1 MKQLHLSNIANVAY
15 GYAKILRAAG
25 HEADVLCYDLLHVL
39 SLPEWMDGDFDVPI
53 QDEWNPPLDHPGI
66 KAATVALPPWYRRIR
81 SADFWISNSAE
92 GRCWDGEWID
102 VIVRASERYGPR
114 WAVRPEDVLA
124 YRPLVEALQTR
135 FFANYDIV
143 FDYAMAAIP
152 PLLASRVPHVA
163 VEIGTLRDTFNIDS
177 PLGRLLALA
186 YRTAPHTII
195 TNADCQKAAET
206 LELANYSYVP
216 HPVDEDVYRPLPSE
230 ERETIRRSLCSSRYL
245 IIAPAR
251 QSWDVKANHKYLQAF
266 AELIRGGA
274 SATLLISKWGPD
286 VDRALALIREL
297 EIADSVKWFSPA
309 PERRLAKMFAAADLV
324 LDQFGAFGTFGLIA
338 PKAMAAGTPCLLSFD
353 PGLHSWC
360 FEEPPPLV
368 AASNA
373 AEIFRAMRTYLT
385 EDDVRSAVGIASRQ
399 WILKHHCKAII
410 AGKMQAIVDSVTEA
424 ERAKTGFDELREQKL
439 AIGRD
444 LSRQSPPSREVSVV
458 RGSPL
463 SRLKRR
469 IVHVRKRWRETIT
482 GLRYIHSDRRR
493 LAELEEKLDGALKR
507 LVDTTNMADRL
518 DEAALQITQ
527 LQQRLFNGIESIGSQ
542 ISQVQAGVMSA
553 FDLMDKNRLEDR
565 VLFTRIRN
573 DVLEDIIRSRLS
585 LPIREGPQVASRPRL
600 STPLLVDEARSRLN
614 AAAPLNWALYVECL
628 ERGIQSY
635 ESFPPGSCSTRAHPQ
650 AELFRAFLRPYL
662 RGHVLDV
669 GCGPQPLPWYLS
681 DYPVEG
687 ISGIDPISEQ
697 RDHPF
702 FFVAGFG
709 EYLPWEDAQFD
720 VVVSGGS
727 LDHYYLLDRGLKSVF
742 RVLRP
747 GGHFVAMI
755 TEFAG
760 ALPYDPFRSS
770 MAAPYDVEHLFHI
783 DRAWFLPL
791 MADLGYVPVEIL
803 HFELPFNYLFM
814 SFERPAQSTSV

>member
-1 MKQLHLSNIANVAY
+1 VKQLHLSNIANVAY

-25 HEADVLCYDLLHVL
+25 READVLCYDLLHIL
-39 SLPEWMDGDFDVPI
+39 SLPEWMDGEFEVPI
-53 QDEWNPPLDHPGI
+53 QDEWNPPLDDPRI
-66 KAATVALPPWYRRIR
+66 KAATVTLPPWYRRIR
-81 SADFWISNSAE
+81 SGDFWISNSAE
-92 GRCWDGEWID
+92 GRRWDCGWVD

-143 FDYAMAAIP
+143 FGYAMAAVP
-152 PLLASRVPHVA
+152 LLLASRVPHVA

-195 TNADCQKAAET
+195 TNADCRKAAET
-206 LELANYSYVP
+206 LELASYSYMP
-216 HPVDEDVYRPLPSE
+216 HPVDEDVYRPLPVE

-245 IIAPAR
+245 VIAPAR

-266 AELIRGGA
+266 AELVRGGA
-274 SATLLISKWGPD
+274 SATLLISEWGPD
-286 VDRALALIREL
+286 VGRARGLLREL
-297 EIADSVKWFSPA
+297 GIADSVKWFSPA

-360 FEEPPPLV
+360 FEQPPPLV
-368 AASNA
+368 AASTPS
-373 AEIFRAMRTYLT
+373 EIFQAMRKYLT
-385 EDDVRSAVGIASRQ
+385 KDVRHAAGMASRQ
-399 WILKHHCKAII
+399 WILKYHCKAII

-424 ERAKTGFDELREQKL
+424 ERAKTGFDALREQEL
-439 AIGRD
+439 AMGRD
-444 LSRQSPPSREVSVV
+444 LSRQSPASQEALMV

-463 SRLKRR
+463 SRAKRR
-469 IVHVRKRWRETIT
+469 IVHVRKRLQETIV
-482 GLRYIHSDRRR
+482 GLRYIHSNRRR

-507 LVDTTNMADRL
+507 LVDTTDLVGRL
-518 DEAALQITQ
+518 DEATVQMTQ
-527 LQQRLFNGIESIGSQ
+527 LQQRLSNGIESIGSQ
-542 ISQVQAGVMSA
+542 ISQVQDGVMSA
-553 FDLMDKNRLEDR
+553 FDLMGKNRLEDR
-565 VLFTRIRN
+565 TLLTSIRN
-573 DVLEDIIRSRLS
+573 DVLQDIVRSRLS
-585 LPIREGPQVASRPRL
+585 LPIREGPQIASRPRL
-600 STPLLVDEARSRLN
+600 SMPLLIDEARSRLKG
-614 AAAPLNWALYVECL
+614 AAPLNWPLYVECL
-628 ERGIQSY
+628 DRGIQSY
-635 ESFPPGSCSTRAHPQ
+635 ESFPPGSCSTSAHPQ

-720 VVVSGGS
+720 VVVSGGA
-727 LDHYYLLDRGLKSVF
+727 LDHYYLLDQGLKSAF

-760 ALPYDPFRSS
+760 APPYDPSRSS
-770 MAAPYDVEHLFHI
+770 IAAPYDVEHLFHI

-791 MADLGYVPVEIL
+791 MAGLGYVLVEIL

-814 SFERPAQSTSV
+814 SFERPAQPASV